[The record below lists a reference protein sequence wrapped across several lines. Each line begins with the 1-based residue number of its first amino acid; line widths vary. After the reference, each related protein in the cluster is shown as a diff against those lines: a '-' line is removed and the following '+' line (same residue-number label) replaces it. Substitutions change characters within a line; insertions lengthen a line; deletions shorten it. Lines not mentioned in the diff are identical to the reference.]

1 MLKLAFDGT
10 DFHGWQRQGD
20 YRTVQGVMEDVLRHV
35 VRHPVKLTGCGRT
48 DAGVHAI
55 GHIDNFHT
63 SFAHEADE
71 LMRAITSRLPYD
83 LAVTEARYVS
93 DDFHANR
100 SSISK
105 LYRYRVFNSTIRPVS
120 QLCQRFVNHYPRHL
134 DLDRMQRAAEYFVG
148 SHDFTSMANVRGKR
162 LTMVRNILRCDVTR
176 EGDEIIIDVEG
187 TGFLYNQ
194 VRIMAG
200 TLIETG
206 HGRWEPEE
214 MLALLELKDRT
225 KTGFTAPAH
234 GLCLQWVKY
243 PEELINPVPI
253 EESSDL

>member
-10 DFHGWQRQGD
+10 DFHGWQRQGE

-48 DAGVHAI
+48 DAGVHAV
-55 GHIDNFHT
+55 GHIENFHT
-63 SFAHEADE
+63 SFAHEADK
-71 LMRAITSRLPYD
+71 LQRALTSRLPYD
-83 LAVTEARYVS
+83 LAVVS
-93 DDFHANR
+93 AQDVPDDFHANR
-100 SSISK
+100 SAISK
-105 LYRYRVFNSTIRPVS
+105 LYRYRVFNSPARPVS
-120 QLCQRFVNHYPRHL
+120 QLSQRYVNHYPRRL
-134 DLDRMQRAAEYFVG
+134 DMARMQRAAEYFVG

-162 LTMVRNILRCDVTR
+162 ITMVRTVLRCDVTR
-176 EGDEIIIDVEG
+176 DGDEIHIDVEG

-214 MLALLELKDRT
+214 MLDLLNLRDRT

-243 PEELINPVPI
+243 PEEMLIPEQVDRV
-253 EESSDL
+253 SS